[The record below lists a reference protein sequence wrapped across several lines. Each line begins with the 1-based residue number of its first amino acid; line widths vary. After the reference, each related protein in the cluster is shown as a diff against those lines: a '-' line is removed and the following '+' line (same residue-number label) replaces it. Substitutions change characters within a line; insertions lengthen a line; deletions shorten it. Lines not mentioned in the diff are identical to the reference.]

1 MFQDVTDLAAAP
13 ASYMFA
19 GLHTFRSVYKVYVF
33 LNNAFI
39 DIDTSFEY
47 SYCLRPVYIEEVRFS
62 VRYEG

>member
-13 ASYMFA
+13 ANYMFA
-19 GLHTFRSVYKVYVF
+19 GLHNLRSVYKVYVF
-33 LNNAFI
+33 LNSAFI

-47 SYCLRPVYIEEVRFS
+47 SDCLRTVYIEEVRFS